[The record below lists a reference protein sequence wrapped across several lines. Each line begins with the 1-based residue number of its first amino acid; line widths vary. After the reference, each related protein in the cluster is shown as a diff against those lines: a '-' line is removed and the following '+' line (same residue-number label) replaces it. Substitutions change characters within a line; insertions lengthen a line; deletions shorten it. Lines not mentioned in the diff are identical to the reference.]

1 VVLEGIPEELGRDI
15 TQRLRIPTI
24 GIGAG
29 VHCDAQV
36 LVMHDLL
43 GLNDTTP
50 SFVKQY
56 ARLGAEAS
64 RAARAYVDEVV
75 HRKFPDEKHVY
86 R

>member
-1 VVLEGIPEELGRDI
+1 MK
-15 TQRLRIPTI
+15 RLRGLVGEAI

-29 VHCDAQV
+29 VHCDGQV

-43 GLNDTTP
+43 GLNDWTP

-56 ARLGAEAS
+56 ANLGAQAS
-64 RAARAYVDEVV
+64 TAARSYIDDVRN
-75 HRKFPDEKHVY
+75 RKFPADEHTY